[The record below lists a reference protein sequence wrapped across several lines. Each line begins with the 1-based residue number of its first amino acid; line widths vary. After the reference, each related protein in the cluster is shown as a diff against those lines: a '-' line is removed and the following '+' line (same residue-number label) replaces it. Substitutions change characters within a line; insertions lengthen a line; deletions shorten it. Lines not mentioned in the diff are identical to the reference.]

1 MRVAVKIAYLGERY
15 SGYQRQPGKK
25 TVEGSILEALG
36 ESGLIRGISES
47 RFASAGRTDR
57 GVSALGQVIAF
68 DLQEGEKALCR
79 RINSKLPGDIVA
91 WAKADV
97 PESFHPRKSS
107 ISKTYLYLFDD
118 ADLDRGRLESACSIF
133 VGTHDFS
140 QFSRPCGRPTV
151 RTVEQIWVEGEHPAR
166 VFLKGRGFLWMQVRK
181 MMKAVEFIARETI
194 DPSAVRKA
202 LQGERSL
209 AIEPAPA
216 ENLILWDVEYRGVEF
231 APDGPS
237 VARAKEFL
245 AASMRRLRLAIEVR
259 RAILDGLRMSED

>member
-1 MRVAVKIAYLGERY
+1 VAVKIAYLGEGY
-15 SGYQRQPGKK
+15 SGYQKQPGKR
-25 TVEGSILEALG
+25 TVEGSISEALA
-36 ESGLIRGISES
+36 ESGLIQGISKS

-68 DLQEGEKALCR
+68 DLEEGQEAVCR
-79 RINSKLPGDIVA
+79 RINSKLPKDIVA

-97 PESFHPRKSS
+97 PESFHPRRSS

-151 RTVEQIWVEGEHPAR
+151 RTVDQIWVEGENPAKI
-166 VFLKGRGFLWMQVRK
+166 FLKGRGFLWMQIRK
-181 MMKAVEFIARETI
+181 MMKGIELIARETI
-194 DPSAVRKA
+194 DPAAVRKA

-216 ENLILWDVEYRGVEF
+216 ENLILWDVEYKGVEF
-231 APDGPS
+231 MPDGRS
-237 VARAKEFL
+237 VDRAKEFL

-259 RAILDGLRMSED
+259 HAILDGLRMSED